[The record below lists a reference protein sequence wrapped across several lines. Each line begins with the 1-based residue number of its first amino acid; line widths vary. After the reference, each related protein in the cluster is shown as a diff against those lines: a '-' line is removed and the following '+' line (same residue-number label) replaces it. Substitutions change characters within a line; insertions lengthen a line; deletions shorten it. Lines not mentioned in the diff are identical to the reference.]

1 MHVSKFSMDLFYD
14 ISLVIMIP
22 GVLYKL
28 RLFQNVAGRD
38 LFDVAQLSNTY
49 AAGFPCQPQLG
60 LKCKACVHPFYFCV
74 CYSMMGKH
82 EVYHHCMFMYTIS

>member
-1 MHVSKFSMDLFYD
+1 MDFCDVSLL
-14 ISLVIMIP
+14 ITIP
-22 GVLYKL
+22 GVLYKP

-60 LKCKACVHPFYFCV
+60 LECKACVHPFYVCV
-74 CYSMMGKH
+74 RYSMMEKH
-82 EVYHHCMFMYTIS
+82 EVHCMFIMYTISYYF

>member
-1 MHVSKFSMDLFYD
+1 MDLFYD
-14 ISLVIMIP
+14 ISLVITIP